1 MDGVDVLNLEDQMIM
16 GGHPV
21 EQQAAAAALSGVQSW
36 PARLVNPIFLRLIHP
51 NFVLGKSNFYHRVVV
66 I

>member
-21 EQQAAAAALSGVQSW
+21 EQQAAAATLSGVQSW

-51 NFVLGKSNFYHRVVV
+51 NFLL
-66 I
+66 